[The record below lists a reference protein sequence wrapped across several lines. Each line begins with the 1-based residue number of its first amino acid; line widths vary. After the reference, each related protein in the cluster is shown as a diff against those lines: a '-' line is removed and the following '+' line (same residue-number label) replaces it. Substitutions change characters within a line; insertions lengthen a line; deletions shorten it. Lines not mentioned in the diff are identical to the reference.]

1 MDGSRKS
8 SLLPGHRPSDA
19 GTISNS
25 CVTLD
30 KLLLPLQ
37 IAIINALKN
46 LYAGGRKWGEG
57 KEEGTFAELNAK
69 KEKTYKYSCKSF
81 FFFFF
86 LYKHLYELSKES
98 GED

>member
-1 MDGSRKS
+1 M
-8 SLLPGHRPSDA
+8 
-19 GTISNS
+19 
-25 CVTLD
+25 TLD

-86 LYKHLYELSKES
+86 YIKTFMNLAKNQVKTSVDFQSANKGAILKNSTVS
-98 GED
+98 T

>member
-1 MDGSRKS
+1 MDGSSKS

-37 IAIINALKN
+37 IAIVKALKN

-69 KEKTYKYSCKSF
+69 KEKTYKYSCKSLF
-81 FFFFF
+81 VCLFV
-86 LYKHLYELSKES
+86 LI
-98 GED
+98 